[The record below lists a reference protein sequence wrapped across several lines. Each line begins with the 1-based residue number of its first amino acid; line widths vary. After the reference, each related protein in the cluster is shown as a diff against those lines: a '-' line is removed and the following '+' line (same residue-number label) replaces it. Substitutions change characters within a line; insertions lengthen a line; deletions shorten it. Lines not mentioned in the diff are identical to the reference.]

1 MKIWNKTTS
10 WTFGDT
16 IISWRQ
22 RDSAKFFWKIFSWLL
37 GGFVFGILA
46 AIFFIAIHRPDYAQP
61 TARLVFFIVFL
72 TGVLSNFF
80 RAVVYGYKYTVTP
93 NALIYSHPLFGWET
107 LGKILGSDEM
117 PFGQTYHYVTWEEV
131 KEIREHP
138 KGVTIVLKNEEVL
151 DVPVVDVLKLAV
163 HLNLKRPER
172 KEKGASKSEKLAY
185 DKAVQRIVLQ
195 EAREAR
201 KNIINAKS

>member
-1 MKIWNKTTS
+1 MKIWEKTTA
-10 WTFGDT
+10 WIFGD
-16 IISWRQ
+16 IILSWRH
-22 RDSAKFFWKIFSWLL
+22 RDFAKFFWKIFSWLL

-46 AIFFIAIHRPDYAQP
+46 ALFFIAIHRPDYSQP

-72 TGVLSNFF
+72 TGVISNFM
-80 RAVVYGYKYTVTP
+80 RAVTYGYKYIVTP
-93 NALIYSHPLFGWET
+93 DALIYSHPFFGWEP
-107 LGKILGSDEM
+107 LGKILGSENK
-117 PFGQTYHYVTWEEV
+117 PFRHTYYYVNWEEV

-151 DVPVVDVLKLAV
+151 DVPVINVSKLAV
-163 HLNLKRPER
+163 NLNLKSPEH

-195 EAREAR
+195 AVREAR
-201 KNIINAKS
+201 KKTLNPKS